1 MQTTNQPAPSAQP
14 RRFPAYV
21 LYKLPIQT
29 ETLSI
34 VQYLHHEAPHLR
46 QRPFACVER
55 NHPDWIANA
64 MSLPAIEVL
73 DDPHLYNAGTRMRTR
88 YSGLQECV
96 DFFETYSGVSNLT
109 RRASDFKRD
118 NPFYRINS

>member
-14 RRFPAYV
+14 RRLPAYV
-21 LYKLPIQT
+21 LYKQPIQT

-34 VQYLHHEAPHLR
+34 VQYLHHEAPHLKP
-46 QRPFACVER
+46 RPFACVER
-55 NHPDWIANA
+55 NHPDWIEDT
-64 MSLPAIEVL
+64 MSLPAIEIT
-73 DDPHLYNAGTRMRTR
+73 DDPGIRMRTR